1 MTCQRS
7 GLAFE
12 FAWLPMVM
20 FGGRLGSVLTLA
32 EIQSYLI
39 SFCQS
44 EWARLSKQSPL
55 CCAEVLAG
63 AIAFSFHLGVD
74 LLQAPCFKPE
84 GSRVQYRMSSAI
96 CTAEGLDF
104 KPFWCP
110 VFWVFLPDV
119 QALWHGQARNPLT
132 SKSPICASTRN
143 SSRKTIIL
151 DHSGSFTYIIYRIT
165 YDHIFYIYIYIQYIF
180 FK

>member
-32 EIQSYLI
+32 AIQSHLI

-55 CCAEVLAG
+55 CAEVLAG

-119 QALWHGQARNPLT
+119 QALWHQQARNPLT
-132 SKSPICASTRN
+132 SKSPICASARN

-165 YDHIFYIYIYIQYIF
+165 YCHIFIF
-180 FK
+180 YVRACR